1 MSWRPGLLVLL
12 GMFALAGCKSSSHV
26 APIDQLDQ
34 PPGIKLHYHTISRG
48 DTLYSIAW
56 RYGLDYRSLASL
68 NGIGPPYTIYAGRKL
83 KVSEGGSD
91 LSPGTGYVGE
101 GTQVMAVQ
109 DATTGVTEVG
119 GGVTEVA
126 PVTETAPPEESPAES
141 APAVVQERQP
151 APARTG
157 TAPPGQWLWP
167 AKGRVIS
174 RFVADDPLRKGIDI
188 EGALG
193 QPVVASSGGQV
204 VYAGSGLTGYGQLVI
219 VKHNEQFLSAYAHN
233 SKLLV
238 KEGDAVKAGQSI
250 AEIGSSGTDRNKL
263 HFEIRSA
270 GRPVDPLDYLP
281 AR

>member
-1 MSWRPGLLVLL
+1 
-12 GMFALAGCKSSSHV
+12 MFALAGCKSSSHV